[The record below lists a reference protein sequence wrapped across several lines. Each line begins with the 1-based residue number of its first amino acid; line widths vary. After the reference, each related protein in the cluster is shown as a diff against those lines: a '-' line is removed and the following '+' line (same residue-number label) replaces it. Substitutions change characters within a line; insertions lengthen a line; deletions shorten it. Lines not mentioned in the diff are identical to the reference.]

1 MDIYDEQECQA
12 SIFKINSL
20 LNCGIFDIANSGNI
34 LQSAAFTELMVCL
47 RDLLYKTEKY
57 VKRVSFKDDI
67 ITNDYV
73 HDITDAVTATRDAC
87 CHLNS
92 FKQIFDE
99 QGNRGSFIVIYG
111 KGTFAKFGDVEV
123 KSEYEDDTAVFY
135 GKNRLY
141 INRHI
146 VRAFKEA
153 TTLLIPILTGRDINN
168 GTITNCST

>member
-1 MDIYDEQECQA
+1 MDISDEQECQG
-12 SIFKINSL
+12 SILKINSL
-20 LNCGIFDIANSGNI
+20 LNCGIFESANSANI
-34 LQSAAFTELMVCL
+34 LQSAAFIELIICL
-47 RDLLYKTEKY
+47 RDLLHKTEKY
-57 VKRVSFKDDI
+57 AKRISFTDDI
-67 ITNDYV
+67 IMNEYV

-92 FKQIFDE
+92 FKRIFDDNE
-99 QGNRGSFIVIYG
+99 NRGSFIVIYG
-111 KGTFAKFGDVEV
+111 KGNFAKFGDVEL

-153 TTLLIPILTGRDINN
+153 TTLLTPILTGKVINN
-168 GTITNCST
+168 GT